1 MGKRKARKVS
11 FEKDI
16 NRDGAIVPSLLMLL
30 REGRDSFMCRT
41 SLLSI
46 SFIGLVIAFLFNS
59 FFPLSANAHTNSY
72 GYMNIYENPTEVKID
87 LTLDY
92 EELANVVNLPIN
104 IESTSIEQLEASLT
118 TKKDEVKGY
127 ISTGMRVYRDEMICE
142 PQFISTKV
150 RLIDKDPV
158 ANFQLQYPCEGK
170 STRIAYELF
179 VDDINRSHINF
190 ATLIGNKETQEFTF
204 TIAEREWAIGERN
217 WFRQAWNFMVLGIEH
232 IITGYDHILF
242 VLCLIIPATITIGRM
257 VEVITAFTLGH
268 SITLGIATLGILT
281 LPERIIEP
289 AIALSIIFVAV
300 SNLLK
305 WETKNRWIITFLF
318 GLIHGFGF
326 AGILQEME
334 LSRSTIASS
343 LLFFNVGVEVGQIAI
358 IALVFPLLVL
368 FRKYKRFPA
377 FVSASSVS
385 IITIGLFWF
394 VQRAAGL

>member
-1 MGKRKARKVS
+1 
-11 FEKDI
+11 
-16 NRDGAIVPSLLMLL
+16 
-30 REGRDSFMCRT
+30 
-41 SLLSI
+41 
-46 SFIGLVIAFLFNS
+46 
-59 FFPLSANAHTNSY
+59 
-72 GYMNIYENPTEVKID
+72 
-87 LTLDY
+87 
-92 EELANVVNLPIN
+92 
-104 IESTSIEQLEASLT
+104 
-118 TKKDEVKGY
+118 
-127 ISTGMRVYRDEMICE
+127 
-142 PQFISTKV
+142 
-150 RLIDKDPV
+150 
-158 ANFQLQYPCEGK
+158 
-170 STRIAYELF
+170 
-179 VDDINRSHINF
+179 
-190 ATLIGNKETQEFTF
+190 
-204 TIAEREWAIGERN
+204 
-217 WFRQAWNFMVLGIEH
+217 MVLGIEH